1 MEVEVN
7 KKLVKVFS
15 GARVK
20 HAIKEYSVKD
30 YKKVKEGKKL
40 VRDKYG
46 NKVMLDGEL
55 TGEEELFIEDS
66 NNSFGNP

>member
-1 MEVEVN
+1 MEIEVN

-20 HAIKEYSVKD
+20 HAIKTYSVKD
-30 YKKVKEGKKL
+30 YKKIEEGKKL

-46 NKVMLDGEL
+46 NKVMLGGEL
-55 TGEEELFIEDS
+55 TGEEELFIENS